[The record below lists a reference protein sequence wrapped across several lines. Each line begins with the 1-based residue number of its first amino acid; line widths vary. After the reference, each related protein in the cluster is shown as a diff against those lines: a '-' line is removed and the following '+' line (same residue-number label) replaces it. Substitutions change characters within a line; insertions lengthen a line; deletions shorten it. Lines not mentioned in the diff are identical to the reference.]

1 MDPRFQL
8 RCLGS
13 PVLVG
18 PDGQPV
24 RFRVRKHLAL
34 LVYLAVES
42 RARHRRE
49 HLAELLWP
57 NLPDAEGRHSLAT
70 ALSMLRARF
79 GRDVVESA
87 RDDLRWAHTRLDLD
101 LDRLAAGNVLG
112 DEFTPPLDVA
122 GFLDGFEVP
131 GAAEFMLWRDRQRAK
146 WLPLVR
152 DALVVLMDRCRR
164 TGDSRQI
171 EQLADRMLGL
181 DELSEEA
188 IRGKMEARAFA
199 GDRLTALKIFE
210 AWKERLAEEL
220 GATPSPLLEGMAL
233 RLRRRGWERSGSS
246 HIPSVRTDQ
255 WKNRP
260 FVGRANEYRA
270 LYEGWERTQRGGAGH
285 ALVLGESGIGKSTLV
300 ERLTTAAGLEGASV
314 ARVQCYEL
322 EREIPYAVVCGL
334 VRGLIDRPGASATGP
349 EALAELGRTVP
360 EVRRR
365 FANMPAP
372 PDSEGETARLRLAEA
387 LHELVLSVAE
397 EHPVILVV
405 DDHHLAD
412 DASLAVLHL
421 LMRRADGQPI
431 MVVLVARPSEMGRS
445 PQAARLKDGL
455 PRLGASSVELPPLTE
470 AECEELLGSF
480 IPSDRPQPNGAARRA
495 LVRAAR
501 GFPMILELLCQDWL
515 AHGERSLALSL
526 DAMTADP
533 ARPGAPA
540 EAYRQL
546 YDRIVES
553 LDPVTRNVLNL
564 ASILNHRL
572 NDVTMYT
579 LADLT
584 VGQTMLGMSQLSTL
598 RVLRDGGDGLE
609 FVNELIRAHAYIN
622 VPSALRRVLH
632 GNIADRL
639 IDGERHGIE
648 VQGLEVAWH
657 CIRSGRA
664 AEAAPYL
671 LKGARQAIQRGA
683 AQEAER
689 GLSTG
694 LPILVGADHEEGT
707 LLLAEAF
714 QEQSEWLES
723 LKVLDS
729 TNAQFAARHHD
740 RIFPMRTLAKHY
752 AGMIGADNVDA
763 TLSELQRIVTTHST
777 SGIGT
782 SALRVAV
789 RLAHVEKLRA
799 PTGTLLELA
808 DKCNLNE
815 DDPKA
820 LLELLYARAML
831 FDHLGLRERS
841 LEELQRALEVMSS
854 HSISSSMMGLVLTG
868 IGAVHC
874 SKGQYEL
881 AAGRFAEAHQLSHRR
896 GAEEAMAIASSNL
909 ALCYARLGRHNE
921 QVECAR
927 KGLSTAN
934 GRFSFTYS
942 LKLNLLLA
950 HGLAMLARG
959 DEAAVALHGVSS
971 LVPSTAPPWA
981 QQYFHLGKADVLALS
996 GRGSA
1001 ARAEALAG
1009 LMNEHYELHASSH
1022 AGSFGRWLA
1031 VTASESTALE
1041 AMNRIEPLFARIET
1055 LDTLDQVEVLSA
1067 RKHLRDRFL
1076 RKVTKPIVGRREERL
1091 LQEKRLRLPAATLRQ
1106 LSTLGL
1112 PVAED

>member
-13 PVLVG
+13 PVLTG
-18 PDGQPV
+18 PDGQPI
-24 RFRVRKHLAL
+24 RFGVRKHLAL

-42 RARHRRE
+42 RARHRRD

-57 NLPDAEGRHSLAT
+57 NLSEPEGRHSLAT
-70 ALSMLRARF
+70 ALSMLRGRF
-79 GRDVVESA
+79 GRDVVDA
-87 RDDLRWAHTRLDLD
+87 GRDDLRWAHTRLDLD

-112 DEFTPPLDVA
+112 DEFTAPLDVA

-131 GAAEFMLWRDRQRAK
+131 GAAEFMLWRERQRAR
-146 WLPLVR
+146 WLPQVR
-152 DALVVLMDRCRR
+152 DALVLLMDRCRR

-171 EQLADRMLGL
+171 EQLADRMIVL
-181 DELSEEA
+181 DDLSEEA
-188 IRGKMEARAFA
+188 IRAKMEARAFA

-210 AWKERLAEEL
+210 AWKERLEEEL
-220 GATPSPLLEGMAL
+220 GAAPSPLLEGMAL

-255 WKNRP
+255 WKGRP

-270 LYEGWERTQRGGAGH
+270 LYEGWERTQRGAAGH

-314 ARVQCYEL
+314 ARVQCYDL

-334 VRGLIDRPGASATGP
+334 VRGLIERPGASATGP

-365 FANMPAP
+365 FANMPTP

-421 LMRRADGQPI
+421 LMRRADTQPI
-431 MVVLVARPSEMGRS
+431 MVVLVARQSEMGRS

-455 PRLGASSVELPPLTE
+455 PRLGASSVDLPPLTE

-533 ARPGAPA
+533 AQPGAPA

-584 VGQTMLGMSQLSTL
+584 VGQTMLGMTQLSTL

-609 FVNELIRAHAYIN
+609 FVNELIRAHAYMH
-622 VPSALRRVLH
+622 VPSAVRRVLH

-639 IDGERHGIE
+639 IEGERQGTE

-657 CIRSGRA
+657 CIRSGRP

-683 AQEAER
+683 PQEAER

-694 LPILVGADHEEGT
+694 LPILVGADTDEGT

-723 LKVLDS
+723 LRVLDS
-729 TNAQFAARHHD
+729 KDEEFTTRHHD
-740 RIFPMRTLAKHY
+740 RMFPMRTLARHY
-752 AGMIGADNVDA
+752 AGMIGADNVEPA
-763 TLSELQRIVTTHST
+763 LKELQRIALVHLR
-777 SGIGT
+777 SGLG
-782 SALRVAV
+782 SAALRVAV
-789 RLAHVEKLRA
+789 RLAYAEKLMA
-799 PTGTLLELA
+799 PA
-808 DKCNLNE
+808 DALFAVAEACE
-815 DDPKA
+815 PSSDDPRA
-820 LLELLYARAML
+820 LLELIYARAML
-831 FDHLGLRERS
+831 FDHVGQKDRS
-841 LEELQRALEVMSS
+841 LMELNRALAILEE
-854 HSISSSMMGLVLTG
+854 HSINSSMMGLVLIG
-868 IGAVHC
+868 IGAVLC

-881 AAGRFAEAHQLSHRR
+881 ATERFAAAHVLGHRR
-896 GAEEAMAIASSNL
+896 GADEAMAIAAMNL
-909 ALCYARLGRHNE
+909 ALCLARLGKHTE
-921 QVECAR
+921 QIEWCR
-927 KGLSTAN
+927 KGILTTG
-934 GRFSFTYS
+934 GRFIGYHS
-942 LKLNLLLA
+942 LQLHAFLA
-950 HGLAMLARG
+950 HGLALCGRP
-959 DEAAVALHGVSS
+959 DEAVDAISRVETCLPKRISS
-971 LVPSTAPPWA
+971 WLR
-981 QQYFHLGKADVLALS
+981 QYWQLGKADVLALAGRS
-996 GRGSA
+996 GA
-1001 ARAEALAG
+1001 ARNEALIG
-1009 LMNEHYELHASSH
+1009 LSGEHHVLHASSH
-1022 AGSFGRWLA
+1022 AGAFARWLA
-1031 VTASESTALE
+1031 LTATSASAVE
-1041 AMNRIEPLFARIET
+1041 AMSRIEPLFTRVESFDA
-1055 LDTLDQVEVLSA
+1055 LDQVEILGARRVL
-1067 RKHLRDRFL
+1067 RERHLKNLFRPGL
-1076 RKVTKPIVGRREERL
+1076 VRREERL
-1091 LQEKRLRLPAATLRQ
+1091 LRDKILLLPPPTLRQ
-1106 LSTLGL
+1106 LCTLGL
-1112 PVAED
+1112 PVLKG

>member
-24 RFRVRKHLAL
+24 RFKVRKHLAL

-42 RARHRRE
+42 KARHRRE

-57 NLPDAEGRHSLAT
+57 NLTDTEGRHSLAT

-79 GRDVVESA
+79 GRDVVEAA

-131 GAAEFMLWRDRQRAK
+131 GAAEFMLWRERQRAR

-210 AWKERLAEEL
+210 GWKERLEEEL
-220 GATPSPLLEGMAL
+220 GAAPSPLLEGMAL

-365 FANMPAP
+365 FANMPTP

-387 LHELVLSVAE
+387 LHELVLSIAE

-622 VPSALRRVLH
+622 VPSAVRRVLH

-639 IDGERHGIE
+639 IEGERHGIE

-683 AQEAER
+683 PQEAER

-694 LPILVGADHEEGT
+694 LPILVGDQRPEGII
-707 LLLAEAF
+707 LLAEAY
-714 QEQSEWLES
+714 QEQEMWTES
-723 LKVLDS
+723 LSLLETS
-729 TNAQFAARHHD
+729 AQQLTSVHHD
-740 RIFPMRTLAKHY
+740 RLYPMRIY
-752 AGMIGADNVDA
+752 AGQHLGMVGPDNAAHV
-763 TLSELQRIVTTHST
+763 LSELERIGRSDA
-777 SGIGT
+777 T
-782 SALRVAV
+782 SALRVSAIRIAARV
-789 RLAHVEKLRA
+789 VYLEKLDEPCQRLVDLAEGMTATCVDPEERLALHYALGILYSHSGDRDRSLKE
-799 PTGTLLELA
+799 LESA
-808 DKCNLNE
+808 
-815 DDPKA
+815 A
-820 LLELLYARAML
+820 LIIK
-831 FDHLGLRERS
+831 ERS
-841 LEELQRALEVMSS
+841 LANALAQAIMINLGAIMCAGGQYAAALEHLGVSDKMARRL
-854 HSISSSMMGLVLTG
+854 GADDALTL
-868 IGAVHC
+868 I
-874 SKGQYEL
+874 
-881 AAGRFAEAHQLSHRR
+881 AA
-896 GAEEAMAIASSNL
+896 NT
-909 ALCYARLGRHNE
+909 ALCWGRLGRYDLQLEH
-921 QVECAR
+921 AKR
-927 KGLSTAN
+927 ADSMLG
-934 GRFSFTYS
+934 GRFVGYRNVQVTKSMGYALALSGQTDAAM
-942 LKLNLLLA
+942 NALLA
-950 HGLAMLARG
+950 LDQLMPNTCPGWLLQGWHLA
-959 DEAAVALHGVSS
+959 
-971 LVPSTAPPWA
+971 
-981 QQYFHLGKADVLALS
+981 KADVLMLA
-996 GRGSA
+996 GKRSA
-1001 ARAEALAG
+1001 AFNEAARGTSGVLQTLQARTFAG
-1009 LMNEHYELHASSH
+1009 D
-1022 AGSFGRWLA
+1022 
-1031 VTASESTALE
+1031 
-1041 AMNRIEPLFARIET
+1041 FARWSAIIGGSRDLKVKAT
-1055 LDTLDQVEVLSA
+1055 LDLLHSELSKYDMIDQVEILAA
-1067 RKHLRDRFL
+1067 RRLVNKETTGKAKGGREMGRE
-1076 RKVTKPIVGRREERL
+1076 TKILFEL
-1091 LQEKRLRLPAATLRQ
+1091 AATLPSASRAQ
-1106 LSTLGL
+1106 LGLLGL
-1112 PVAED
+1112 PLENS

>member
-1 MDPRFQL
+1 MDPVFQL
-8 RCLGS
+8 KCLGS

-24 RFRVRKHLAL
+24 RFKVRKHLAL

-42 RARHRRE
+42 KARHRRE

-57 NLPDAEGRHSLAT
+57 NLPDVEGRHSLAT

-79 GRDVVESA
+79 GRDVVEAA
-87 RDDLRWAHTRLDLD
+87 RDDLRWAHTRLELD

-112 DEFTPPLDVA
+112 DAVTPPLDVA

-131 GAAEFMLWRDRQRAK
+131 GAAEFMLWRERQRAK

-188 IRGKMEARAFA
+188 IRAKMEARAFA
-199 GDRLTALKIFE
+199 GDRLTAIRIFE
-210 AWKERLAEEL
+210 GWKERLEEEL
-220 GATPSPLLEGMAL
+220 GAAPSPLLEGMAL

-260 FVGRANEYRA
+260 FVGRAHEYRA
-270 LYEGWERTQRGGAGH
+270 LYEGWERTQRGAAGH

-334 VRGLIDRPGASATGP
+334 ARGLIDRPGATATGP

-365 FANMPAP
+365 FPGMPTP

-421 LMRRADGQPI
+421 LMRRAEGQPI

-470 AECEELLGSF
+470 AECEELLGAF
-480 IPSDRPQPNGAARRA
+480 IPQDRAQPNGAARRA

-501 GFPMILELLCQDWL
+501 GYPMILELLCQDWL
-515 AHGERSLALSL
+515 AHGERSIALSL
-526 DAMTADP
+526 DAMTVDP
-533 ARPGAPA
+533 AHPGAPA

-609 FVNELIRAHAYIN
+609 FVNELIRAHAYIA
-622 VPSALRRVLH
+622 VPSAVRRVLH

-639 IDGERHGIE
+639 IAGERHGME

-694 LPILVGADHEEGT
+694 LPILTGSNHEEGT

-723 LKVLDS
+723 LRVLDS
-729 TNAQFAARHHD
+729 TDEEFAGRHHD
-740 RIFPMRTLAKHY
+740 RIFPMRTVARHY
-752 AGMIGADNVDA
+752 AGMIGKDNIDA
-763 TLSELQRIVTTHST
+763 ALAELQRIATAHRT
-777 SGIGT
+777 SGIGS

-789 RLAHVEKLRA
+789 RLTHVEKLSEPA
-799 PTGTLLELA
+799 DALLSLA
-808 DKCNLNE
+808 DHCEL
-815 DDPKA
+815 DDNDPRA
-820 LLELLYARAML
+820 LLDLLYARAML
-831 FDHLGLRERS
+831 FDHLGQRNNS
-841 LEELQRALEVMSS
+841 FAELQRALELMESN
-854 HSISSSMMGLVLTG
+854 SISNSMKGLVLVG
-868 IGAVHC
+868 IGAIHC
-874 SKGQYEL
+874 SRGEYEL
-881 AAGRFAEAHQLSHRR
+881 ATARFIAAHQLGHRR
-896 GAEEAMAIASSNL
+896 GADEAMAIASSNL
-909 ALCYARLGRHNE
+909 ALCYARLGRHMD
-921 QVECAR
+921 QVLWAK
-927 KGLSTAN
+927 KGLAVTSS
-934 GRFSFTYS
+934 RFSTSYT
-942 LKLNLLLA
+942 LQLNLLLA
-950 HGLAMLARG
+950 HGLAMLAKS
-959 DEAAVALHGVSS
+959 DQSVDALAHIASM
-971 LVPSTAPPWA
+971 LPSTMPDWA
-981 QQYFHLGKADVLALS
+981 QQYWQLGRADVLFLA
-996 GRGSA
+996 GRNSA
-1001 ARAEALAG
+1001 ARSEAVAG
-1009 LMNEHYELHASSH
+1009 LTNAHYELHASSH
-1022 AGSFGRWLA
+1022 AGHYCRWLA
-1031 VTASESTALE
+1031 VTATEHSAAE
-1041 AMNRIEPLFARIET
+1041 AMSRIGPIFDRLES
-1055 LDTLDQVEVLSA
+1055 LDALDQVEVLGA
-1067 RKHLRDRFL
+1067 RKLLRGRLL
-1076 RKVTKPIVGRREERL
+1076 RRKSTPATVRREERL
-1091 LQEKRLRLPAATLRQ
+1091 LQAKQLLLPKATIRQ
-1106 LSTLGL
+1106 LATLGL
-1112 PVAED
+1112 PLAEA